1 VIEPGSALAH
11 TASPAGPNE
20 CVLAFIL
27 AAEGELFTLGG
38 VVNPPLREGSYPLSR
53 NGPTGVLSAQFVP
66 APHWDGGRMATGGFP
81 IFNLA
86 GGGILKITQVNKA
99 GIRAR
104 LVNVPFERGNQ
115 RLTLTAKFFAAP
127 ALWDI
132 AACLGGGD

>member
-1 VIEPGSALAH
+1 
-11 TASPAGPNE
+11 
-20 CVLAFIL
+20 
-27 AAEGELFTLGG
+27 
-38 VVNPPLREGSYPLSR
+38 
-53 NGPTGVLSAQFVP
+53 
-66 APHWDGGRMATGGFP
+66 MATGGFP